1 MSRRDTLTPG
11 DRPTDRAARGARVG
25 QVAARA
31 AARRATS
38 AIREPFLSE
47 EQKAQARDEQML
59 RLADDLATTLGT
71 MKGAAMKLGQ
81 LLSLLNFGLSSAQA
95 RDEFARRL
103 SPLFSRAPTVDN
115 ALMFR
120 LMDSEW
126 GALRDR
132 VRSVD
137 PEPLA
142 TASLGQVYRAT
153 LTDGREVAVKVQYPW
168 ARSAVRADLKN
179 LALLVRLRARAYPV
193 KGLQAVV
200 AEVSR
205 QITAEL
211 DYRRELSNH
220 RAVYEAHRDHPV
232 FVIPEPINE
241 LCTERILVT
250 EYLAGTELHHLTDVD
265 QTVRDHIGEAVFR
278 FYCANIYGSGEFCA
292 DPHPGNILCLPDN
305 RVGFVDFGLY
315 VRMDEDEVELERSV
329 LAAVMRGDA
338 QTAHRLASVA
348 GFIVD
353 AEALPPE
360 MALQYMRAVAGWYLT
375 PGLVQVT
382 DKVAYKALS
391 QAMLPQSD
399 YRSGIFKQRMHSAHA
414 FSRRTEMSVC
424 ALLGTLQA
432 RGRWHDI
439 ASEWALKAEPATDM
453 GQQIARWRSR
463 IR

>member
-1 MSRRDTLTPG
+1 MTPG
-11 DRPTDRAARGARVG
+11 DQPTDRAARGARVG

-31 AARRATS
+31 AARAATS
-38 AIREPFLSE
+38 AVRQPFLSE

-59 RLADDLATTLGT
+59 RLADDLAATLGT

-81 LLSLLNFGLSSAQA
+81 LLSLLNFGLSSAQT
-95 RDEFARRL
+95 RDEFSRRL
-103 SPLFSRAPTVDN
+103 SPLFSRAPAVDN
-115 ALMFR
+115 AVMFR

-126 GALRDR
+126 GARRGR
-132 VRSVD
+132 VRTIE
-137 PEPLA
+137 PEPVA
-142 TASLGQVYRAT
+142 TASLGQVYRAR
-153 LTDGREVAVKVQYPW
+153 LTDGRDVAVKVQYPW

-179 LALLVRLRARAYPV
+179 LALLVRLRAGAYPV
-193 KGLQAVV
+193 RGLNAVV

-211 DYRRELSNH
+211 DYRRELTNH
-220 RAVYEAHRDHPV
+220 RAVFEAHREHPV
-232 FVIPEPINE
+232 FVIPEPIDE
-241 LCTERILVT
+241 LCTDRVLVT
-250 EYLAGTELHHLTDVD
+250 EYLDGTQLHHLTDVD

-278 FYCANIYGSGEFCA
+278 FYCANIYTSGEFCA
-292 DPHPGNILCLPDN
+292 DPHPGNILHLPDN
-305 RVGFVDFGLY
+305 RIGFVDFGLY
-315 VRMDEDEVELERSV
+315 VRMSRAEVDLERSV
-329 LAAVMRGDA
+329 LKAVMRGDA
-338 QTAHRLASVA
+338 ATAHRLASVA

-353 AEALPPE
+353 AEALPPV
-360 MALQYMRAVAGWYLT
+360 MALEYMRAVAGWYLT
-375 PGLVQVT
+375 PGLSQVT

-432 RGRWHDI
+432 QSRWHDI
-439 ASEWALKAEPATDM
+439 ASEWALDAAPATEM